1 MKTSAVLTPLAL
13 VAVGLQPVSADIGRG
28 AGLVIDLFGQ
38 GIAELFVEIFSKR
51 DAANVIVRRQVPGVP
66 EFEYQRCRED
76 IAGLTIT
83 ATSPAPNSVQFTGV
97 PPTCMNLAGVL
108 VGDEPGPY
116 ALPCGSDCLIYEDL
130 TPEQFDE
137 LVSVLQSV

>member
-1 MKTSAVLTPLAL
+1 MKTSAILTPLAL

-83 ATSPAPNSVQFTGV
+83 ATSPAPNYSFATVKEILSTFV
-97 PPTCMNLAGVL
+97 ELAAIPL
-108 VGDEPGPY
+108 PGKVFR
-116 ALPCGSDCLIYEDL
+116 GR
-130 TPEQFDE
+130 
-137 LVSVLQSV
+137 